1 MNKKEVTEI
10 KKLFTKERCCLN
22 RLCGC
27 YVDADKNKVVQFK
40 EAFLSLPEEEIYK
53 YLDIFRKSLS
63 GTLGKNLLNMEF
75 PLEQE
80 MGDGTQKSLLAL
92 RDSELKDD
100 VMLDAFYD
108 RMIETYYHPENYLI
122 LLVHGSYDIPMKTS
136 DGMEMDDASDYIY
149 NFVLCCLCPVTLS
162 KAGLC
167 YNAETNSIED
177 RIRDWMVDLPEQ
189 GFLFP
194 AFQDRNTDIHRL
206 LYYSKNANELC
217 PDITE
222 QLLGCVQ
229 PIPAGQQKESFQAI
243 IEDTLG
249 EECVYDVVRN
259 IHENLNEMIEEQKEN
274 GEPLELD
281 KMQVRKLLERSGAPE
296 ENLEQFRK
304 EINEKSGITP
314 EDLNEK
320 IAIDMQLPFE
330 CVNEKFIGELAVLEP
345 FGKGNARPIFAERQ
359 VQVESA
365 RILGKNKNV
374 LKLQVKDLHGT
385 RMDAMYFGD
394 VNTFVEYVREKFGDI
409 ACECL
414 LRGHGHGIVMAF
426 TYYPDINEY
435 QGVRTPQIVI
445 QNYK

>member
-108 RMIETYYHPENYLI
+108 RIIETYYHPENYLI

-206 LYYSKNANELC
+206 LYYSKNA
-217 PDITE
+217 E
-222 QLLGCVQ
+222 QLHDVFVDEMFGCTA
-229 PIPAGQQKESFQAI
+229 PLSAGGQRDSFNMLV
-243 IEDTLG
+243 EETLG
-249 EECVYDVVRN
+249 EDCQYDTVVN
-259 IHENLNEMIEEQKEN
+259 IHEKLNEIIEAQKDSPDPVVLTKSEVKRLFEDCGVEEEKLETFDN
-274 GEPLELD
+274 QYEVVAGEKAALVASNITNTRKFEIKTPDVVIQVQPEKVELVETRIID
-281 KMQVRKLLERSGAPE
+281 GRKCLVIPMEDV
-296 ENLEQFRK
+296 
-304 EINEKSGITP
+304 EINGIRVTMGR
-314 EDLNEK
+314 DGS
-320 IAIDMQLPFE
+320 IDY
-330 CVNEKFIGELAVLEP
+330 
-345 FGKGNARPIFAERQ
+345 
-359 VQVESA
+359 ESE
-365 RILGKNKNV
+365 
-374 LKLQVKDLHGT
+374 QET
-385 RMDAMYFGD
+385 
-394 VNTFVEYVREKFGDI
+394 EE
-409 ACECL
+409 
-414 LRGHGHGIVMAF
+414 
-426 TYYPDINEY
+426 
-435 QGVRTPQIVI
+435 
-445 QNYK
+445 